1 MKKSFEEKK
10 EKLGSK
16 YGIKMTKELERDLS
30 EMCSLSFGI
39 EEIGIRKG
47 IEQGVE
53 QGTLKTLL
61 RLVEKGKI
69 TIVDAAE
76 TAGMGV
82 DALLKKKEE
91 YERSGE

>member
-39 EEIGIRKG
+39 EEIGIRNG
-47 IEQGVE
+47 IE

-76 TAGMGV
+76 TAGVGV